1 LALVLADNS
10 DKYLSWAAIAAQDKE
25 KLEVG
30 LKGIDFFM
38 MKNKLAKFFK
48 KYGLVLVLL
57 LLAGWVIFPTGVLA
71 LDPPPTAPITSVS
84 GIVNLAGT
92 ILTWMARIFW
102 IAAIMAVFYAG
113 FLYLGS
119 SADPERVKKAKTQ
132 LLYAVV
138 AMAIG
143 LMAWGLPALVENF
156 LSGDSGGTPGGGGTP
171 YGDYN
176 VLGDING

>member
-1 LALVLADNS
+1 M
-10 DKYLSWAAIAAQDKE
+10 YLSWAATAAQDKE
-25 KLEVG
+25 KFEVG

-38 MKNKLAKFFK
+38 NKNKLAKFFK
-48 KYGLVLVLL
+48 KYGLVLAVLFFTIL
-57 LLAGWVIFPTGVLA
+57 IVAPRGVMAENTLPTA
-71 LDPPPTAPITSVS
+71 PTAPIKSVND
-84 GIVNLAGT
+84 IVKLAGT
-92 ILTWMARIFW
+92 ILSWMANVFW

-119 SADPERVKKAKTQ
+119 SADPERVKKAKKQ

-143 LMAWGLPALVENF
+143 WMAWGLPALVENF

-176 VLGDING
+176 VPGDING